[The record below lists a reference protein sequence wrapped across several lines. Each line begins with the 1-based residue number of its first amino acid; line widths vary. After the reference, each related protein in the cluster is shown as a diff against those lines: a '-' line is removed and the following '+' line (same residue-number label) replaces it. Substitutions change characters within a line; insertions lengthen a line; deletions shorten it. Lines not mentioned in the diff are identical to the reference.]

1 MTNAPDIRRINRGGD
16 GAKQLSSSLQ
26 MSSNRSQLPD
36 RRQFLGL
43 AMAAAASLGAP
54 ARAAQPGFRF
64 GLTPEFL
71 DSDILLLQS
80 L

>member
-1 MTNAPDIRRINRGGD
+1 
-16 GAKQLSSSLQ
+16 
-26 MSSNRSQLPD
+26 
-36 RRQFLGL
+36 
-43 AMAAAASLGAP
+43 MAAAASLGAP